1 MIGSSQIADCRLPIA
16 DFSFNCRVSH
26 KAGGLQIGNRQ
37 SAISN
42 GSGHTGDVNVDLFYV
57 H

>member
-1 MIGSSQIADCRLPIA
+1 MIGSSQIADCRLPISPSIA
-16 DFSFNCRVSH
+16 ASATKPEVFKS
-26 KAGGLQIGNRQ
+26 AIGNRQ